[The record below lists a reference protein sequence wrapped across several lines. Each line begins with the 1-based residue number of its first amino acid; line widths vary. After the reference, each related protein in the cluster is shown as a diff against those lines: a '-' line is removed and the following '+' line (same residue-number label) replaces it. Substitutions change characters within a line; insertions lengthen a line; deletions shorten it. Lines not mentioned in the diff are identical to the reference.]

1 MRVIIEIEDEKK
13 VKVAKDGE
21 GEQTKQMEEIDL
33 EGLTQEEAE
42 RYEAASD
49 LANCCEYMEEA
60 ELIKLKLLV
69 ERCKA
74 RKERGRRG

>member
-1 MRVIIEIEDEKK
+1 MRIIIETDDEKK
-13 VKVAKDGE
+13 VKIVEDGR
-21 GEQTKQMEEIDL
+21 GEQQKQMEAVEL
-33 EGLTQEEAE
+33 EGMTQEEAE

-49 LANCCEYMEEA
+49 LANYCEYMEEA

-74 RKERGRRG
+74 RKERAEGR